1 MKFGPVPLSEAE
13 GTMLAHGQTLGGQ
26 RLRKGHILD
35 ADDIARLAAAGVD
48 DVTVAVF
55 EAGDI
60 DENTAASRLA
70 KAATGSGIRAGIAGT
85 GRVNLFARHAG
96 LAMLDPGAI
105 DRINRVDEGITISTL
120 HPFDRVDEEQIVATI
135 KIIPFAVPEQ
145 ALVQAEAAAQAGAED
160 GLISVRPYRQ
170 RSVGLIQTDLPG
182 LPEKVLR
189 KTEGVVRNRIE
200 ALGSTLSAPVTVQ
213 HDAVSIG
220 AALHGLVGSNAE
232 LILIVGASAT
242 TDRRD
247 VIPAAIT
254 EAGGTIRHFGMPV
267 DPGNLTVLA
276 QINDVP
282 ILALP
287 GSARSPR
294 LGGNDLILER
304 LVADIPVDGSDIMG
318 LGVGGLLKEIPSRPL
333 PRTHAAPRARRQESA
348 SPQYAAVILAAGQS
362 RRMGT
367 VNKLLIEVDGKPMMR
382 HAVDAAREAGADP
395 IIVVTGHQPE
405 AVAAAVGNQATCIH
419 NPAFEDGLST
429 SLRAGVSAIPEACN
443 GALIALGDM
452 PKVDATHLR
461 QLVAAHDPD
470 EGHLICV
477 PTRNGKR
484 GNPVFWDRRFF
495 EDMTALGGDVGAKH
509 LIGDYADVVVEVP
522 MSDDAVLMDIDSPAA
537 LARLAEDGSEVKQD
551 DD

>member
-1 MKFGPVPLSEAE
+1 MKFGPVPLSQAE
-13 GTMLAHGQTLGGQ
+13 GAMLVHGQTLDGK
-26 RLRKGHILD
+26 RFRKGHILD
-35 ADDIARLAAAGVD
+35 AKDVTQLGAAGVTEI
-48 DVTVAVF
+48 TVAIF

-70 KAATGSGIRAGIAGT
+70 EAATGTGIRAGIAGT

-96 LAMLDPGAI
+96 LAMLDPAAV
-105 DRINRVDEGITISTL
+105 DLINRVDEGITISTL
-120 HPFDRVDEEQIVATI
+120 HPFDRVEAEQIVATI
-135 KIIPFAVPEQ
+135 KIIPFAVSETDL
-145 ALVQAEAAAQAGAED
+145 AQAEAAARGAGEA
-160 GLISVRPYRQ
+160 GLISVRAYRQ
-170 RSVGLIQTDLPG
+170 RAVGLIQTDLPG
-182 LPEKVLR
+182 LPDKVLT

-213 HDAVSIG
+213 HDPIAID
-220 AALHGLVGSNAE
+220 AALHGLLGSGAE

-242 TDRRD
+242 ADRRD
-247 VIPAAIT
+247 VIPAAIVQ
-254 EAGGTIRHFGMPV
+254 AGGTIEHFGMPV

-276 QINDVP
+276 RMGDVP

-304 LVADIPVDGSDIMG
+304 IMADIAIDGAHIMG

-333 PRTHAAPRARRQESA
+333 PRTHAAPRARRQEA
-348 SPQYAAVILAAGQS
+348 STPQFAAIILAAGQS
-362 RRMGT
+362 RRMGA

-395 IIVVTGHQPE
+395 VIVVTGHQPE
-405 AVAAAVGNQATCIH
+405 EVQAAAGDQATFVH
-419 NPAFEDGLST
+419 NPAFDQGLST
-429 SLRAGVSAIPEACN
+429 SLRVGISAVPEACD

-452 PKVDATHLR
+452 PKVGAEHLR
-461 QLVAAHDPD
+461 RLVAAHDPD

-495 EDMTALGGDVGAKH
+495 EDMVALGGDVGAKH
-509 LIGDYADVVVEVP
+509 LIGDYEDVVVEVP
-522 MSDDAVLMDIDSPAA
+522 MSDDAVLTDVDSPAA
-537 LARLAEDGSEVKQD
+537 LERLATDGSEVKS
-551 DD
+551 